1 MANSVYFFP
10 LTRHSPPISIHFTLT
25 DIHPSLPQS
34 AGYASEAKSSIV
46 SIGLSIH
53 TCPVEVREKMAVP
66 EDKWEDA
73 IKQLT
78 SFPHVEEAG
87 ILSTCN
93 RMEIYVVA
101 LSWHRGVREV
111 LSLIHI

>member
-1 MANSVYFFP
+1 MAISVYFFP
-10 LTRHSPPISIHFTLT
+10 LRGEHAPIFASHSPHRPTIR
-25 DIHPSLPQS
+25 PQT
-34 AGYASEAKSSIV
+34 GYASEAKSSIV

-66 EDKWEDA
+66 EDKWEEA
-73 IKQLT
+73 VKQLT

-101 LSWHRGVREV
+101 LS
-111 LSLIHI
+111 